1 MEFLFDTHLLLWIIE
16 GSDKLPN
23 KVKDILENP
32 KNEIYY
38 SIASMW
44 EVAIKH
50 GKKKLDVSGREFM
63 HYCEEAGFRKL
74 PIDDRHI
81 IELETLRCL
90 KDAPY
95 HNDPFDRLLLAQAK
109 ADCMLFITHDK
120 MFLGYDEP
128 YLTLV

>member
-16 GSDKLPN
+16 GSDKLPS
-23 KVKDILENP
+23 KVKDILVNP
-32 KNEIYY
+32 KNEIFY

-44 EVAIKH
+44 EVAIKY

-63 HYCEEAGFRKL
+63 HYCEESGFRKL

-81 IELETLRCL
+81 IELESLRRL
-90 KDAPY
+90 KESPY

-109 ADCMLFITHDK
+109 ADNMLFITHDK

>member
-32 KNEIYY
+32 KNEIFY

-44 EVAIKH
+44 EVAIKY

-63 HYCEEAGFRKL
+63 HYCEE
-74 PIDDRHI
+74 
-81 IELETLRCL
+81 LETLRRL
-90 KDAPY
+90 EDAPY

-109 ADCMLFITHDK
+109 ADNMLFITHDK